1 MIIEYRKVRTSTYG
15 SEENASAAV
24 LDAVP
29 NSTIVNTKRIA
40 QSGMNP
46 IFIFDL
52 EVVIPA
58 SAGVQE
64 QKSTKKTKTE
74 DEDD

>member
-15 SEENASAAV
+15 SQEQAVIAV
-24 LDAVP
+24 LEAVP

-52 EVVIPA
+52 EVEVGLTPV
-58 SAGVQE
+58 SPSL
-64 QKSTKKTKTE
+64 KPKE